1 MIVPSTIWPIDL
13 PPSGKSKYQA
23 LAQAIRE
30 GIATGRLAPGM
41 KLPPVRDLAFRVKVT
56 PGTVARAY
64 SLLTEEGRLRA
75 EVGRGTFVAAGRAVK
90 IEPVTPLVNLPL
102 DAVADF
108 RSSRVPDVGQGQTID
123 AVLIK
128 LAETHRRRHIN
139 YPTTETDLEAR
150 IAVASWIDQDRL
162 GGVEAE
168 NVVLGN
174 GAQNCCLLALQAE
187 LSGQNPIIM
196 TEELGYPGT
205 RHAARL
211 LRAQTVGLPM
221 DEEGII
227 PEFFRQAC
235 RDHGGRILLTAAE
248 VHSPTT
254 IRTSLARRQEIAQVA
269 RELDITII
277 EDDCHTT
284 APSEIP
290 SYRSILPDQSYLIS
304 SLTKS
309 VSGALRFGYAIAP
322 VGRDK
327 ELRQVAQSS
336 FYGVAQPI
344 LDLCHELIVSGAAFK
359 IRDRVIAETARRA
372 RMAVNALGAWDLR
385 WREDAPF
392 VYLNMP
398 QGWRASGFAM
408 ACEKRD
414 ILIKPADEFALPN
427 CRSPNAVRLAVN
439 TCASDALFLKAMSDM
454 NELLANPKSLVDG

>member
-1 MIVPSTIWPIDL
+1 MIVPSTIWHPDL
-13 PPSGKSKYQA
+13 PITGKSKYKA

-30 GIATGRLAPGM
+30 GIATGHLAPGM
-41 KLPPVRDLAFRVKVT
+41 QLPPVRDLAFRVKVT

-64 SLLTEEGRLRA
+64 ALLTEEGRLRA
-75 EVGRGTFVAAGRAVK
+75 EVGRGTFVAAGRAANIGRV
-90 IEPVTPLVNLPL
+90 IPLVNLPV
-102 DAVADF
+102 DSVADF
-108 RSSRVPDVGQGQTID
+108 RSSRVPDVGQGQAID
-123 AVLIK
+123 AALIR
-128 LAETHRRRHIN
+128 LAESHRRRHIN
-139 YPTTETDLEAR
+139 YPTAETDLEAR
-150 IAVASWIDQDRL
+150 TAVASWLDQERS
-162 GGVEAE
+162 GGVEPE
-168 NVVLGN
+168 NIVLGN

-211 LRAQTVGLPM
+211 LRARTVGLPM
-221 DEEGII
+221 DDEGIL
-227 PEFFRQAC
+227 PEAFRQAC

-254 IRTSLARRQEIAQVA
+254 IRTSLGRKQEIAQIA
-269 RELDITII
+269 RQLDITII

-290 SYRSILPDQSYLIS
+290 SYRSILPDQSYLVS

-309 VSGALRFGYAIAP
+309 VSGALRFGYAVAP
-322 VGRDK
+322 VGREK

-344 LDLCHELIVSGAAFK
+344 LDLCHELIASGAAFQ
-359 IRDRVIAETARRA
+359 IRDRVIAETARRV
-372 RMAVNALGAWDLR
+372 RLAVNALGAWDLR

-398 QGWRASGFAM
+398 RGWRASGFAM
-408 ACEKRD
+408 ACAKRD
-414 ILIKPADEFALPN
+414 ILIKPADEFALPD
-427 CRSPNAVRLAVN
+427 RGSPNAVRLAIN
-439 TCASDALFLKAMSDM
+439 TCGSDTLFLKAMSDM
-454 NELLANPKSLVDG
+454 NHLLANPKSLVDG

>member
-1 MIVPSTIWPIDL
+1 MIVPDTIWAPTQPIA
-13 PPSGKSKYQA
+13 GKSKYKA

-30 GIATGRLAPGM
+30 GIATGQLVPGAQ
-41 KLPPVRDLAFRVKVT
+41 LPPVRDLAYRVKVT

-64 SLLTEEGRLRA
+64 GLLTEEGRLRA
-75 EVGRGTFVAAGRAVK
+75 EVGRGTFVAAGRVAKAERV
-90 IEPVTPLVNLPL
+90 IPLVNLPV

-108 RSSRVPDVGQGQTID
+108 RSSRVPDVGQGRLID
-123 AVLIK
+123 AALIRI
-128 LAETHRRRHIN
+128 AESHRRRHIN
-139 YPTTETDLEAR
+139 YPTAETDLEAR
-150 IAVASWIDQDRL
+150 QAVASWLDQERL
-162 GGVEAE
+162 GGVGPD
-168 NVVLGN
+168 NIVLGN
-174 GAQNCCLLALQAE
+174 GAQNCCILALQAE
-187 LSGQNPIIM
+187 LSGHNPIIM

-221 DEEGII
+221 DDAGIL
-227 PEFFRQAC
+227 PDAFRQAC

-254 IRTSLARRQEIAQVA
+254 IRTSLARKQELAQIARQ
-269 RELDITII
+269 LDITII

-284 APSEIP
+284 APGAIP
-290 SYRSILPDQSYLIS
+290 SYRALLPEQCYLVS

-309 VSGALRFGYAIAP
+309 VSGALRFGYAVAP
-322 VGRDK
+322 VGREAD
-327 ELRQVAQSS
+327 LRQVAQSS

-344 LDLCHELIVSGAAFK
+344 LDLCHDLITSGAAGQ
-359 IRDRVIAETARRA
+359 IRDDVVAQTARRA

-398 QGWRASGFAM
+398 RGWRASAFAM

-414 ILIKPADEFALPN
+414 ILIKPADEFALPQ
-427 CRSPNAVRLAVN
+427 CGAPNAVRLAIN
-439 TCASDALFLKAMSDM
+439 TCASDALFLKAMTDM
-454 NELLANPKSLVDG
+454 NDLLANPRLLIDG

>member
-1 MIVPSTIWPIDL
+1 MIVPNTIWQPDL
-13 PPSGKSKYQA
+13 STSGKAKYKA

-30 GIATGRLAPGM
+30 GIAAGHLAPGS
-41 KLPPVRDLAFRVKVT
+41 KLPPVRDLAYRVKVT

-64 SLLTEEGRLRA
+64 ALLTEEGRLQA
-75 EVGRGTFVAAGRAVK
+75 VVGRGTFVTEGRILQSEDVA
-90 IEPVTPLVNLPL
+90 PLVNLPV

-108 RSSRVPDVGQGQTID
+108 RSSRVPDVGQGVTID
-123 AVLIK
+123 AALIRVGQS
-128 LAETHRRRHIN
+128 HRRRHIN
-139 YPTTETDLEAR
+139 YPTAETDFEAR
-150 IAVASWIDQDRL
+150 AAVASWIDQERL
-162 GGVEAE
+162 GGAE
-168 NVVLGN
+168 PNHIVLGN

-187 LSGQNPIIM
+187 LSGQNAIIM

-221 DEEGII
+221 DDEGIL
-227 PEFFRQAC
+227 PDAFKQAC
-235 RDHGGRILLTAAE
+235 RTHGGRILLTAAE

-254 IRTSLARRQEIAQVA
+254 IRTSFARKQEIAEIA
-269 RELDITII
+269 RQLDITII

-284 APSEIP
+284 APTDIP
-290 SYRSILPDQSYLIS
+290 SYRSLLPDQSYLVS

-322 VGRDK
+322 VGRED

-344 LDLCHELIVSGAAFK
+344 LDLCHDLIVSGAAGE
-359 IRDRVIAETARRA
+359 IRDRVLIETARRV
-372 RMAVNALGAWDLR
+372 RLAVNALGAWDLR

-398 QGWRASGFAM
+398 QGWRASRFAM
-408 ACEKRD
+408 ACEKHD
-414 ILIKPADEFALPN
+414 ILVKPADEFALPD
-427 CRSPNAVRLAVN
+427 CKAPNAVRLAVS
-439 TCASDALFLKAMSDM
+439 TSASEALLLKAMDDM
-454 NELLANPKSLVDG
+454 NELLANPTSLVDG